1 MVFAKY
7 SLERTSSVVD
17 ISSSG
22 SLFDQRS
29 QLSPRLRSSGAHEA
43 YNEQPS
49 KISDFTLDPE
59 GLGAAATIRHL
70 VIVRMNP
77 HARRDL
83 AILRVNNGHRLR
95 PFRPPSWN

>member
-1 MVFAKY
+1 
-7 SLERTSSVVD
+7 VVD

-29 QLSPRLRSSGAHEA
+29 QLSPRLRSSGGAHEA

-49 KISDFTLDPE
+49 KISDFTLDLE

-70 VIVRMNP
+70 SSS
-77 HARRDL
+77 
-83 AILRVNNGHRLR
+83 G
-95 PFRPPSWN
+95 